1 MTYEEFYAE
10 WRNDS
15 DRVSA
20 HTSGSTGTPKPVMLA
35 KADMRLSA
43 RATIAFFGI
52 KAGDLLATPLAADYI
67 AGKMMAVRADE
78 SGARLYVEVP
88 SRYPF
93 ATIAPD
99 ERVRLA
105 AIVPQQIT
113 GLTAARCAIDHVIVG
128 GAPCTPAQ
136 EREALAGRPDTRWWA
151 TYGMTET
158 CSHVALRAFGEDRYH
173 ALPGVSFSV
182 DSRGCLVVTTPEAG
196 WSPVVTNDIVDLL
209 DSTTFL
215 FRGRADNVIIS
226 GGIKIHPEEV
236 ERVIAPALEGRR
248 FYIRAVAS
256 ERWGSEPQLVA
267 EGTPHADGGLSLLER
282 CDTLLTEALGRRGHI
297 MRPKSVNFLPTL
309 PLTSTGKL
317 RRL

>member
-15 DRVSA
+15 DHVSA
-20 HTSGSTGTPKPVMLA
+20 HTSGSTGTPKPVMLS

-52 KAGDLLATPLAADYI
+52 KGNHLLATPLSADYI
-67 AGKMMAVRADE
+67 AGKMMAVRAAE
-78 SGARLYVEVP
+78 SGARLHVEQP
-88 SRYPF
+88 SRQPL
-93 ATIAPD
+93 ATLSHD

-113 GLTAARCAIDHVIVG
+113 GLVAAQCAIDHVIVG
-128 GAPCTPAQ
+128 GAPCTPEQ
-136 EREALAGRPDTRWWA
+136 EREAIGLRSDACWWA

-158 CSHVALRAFGEDRYH
+158 CSHIALRAFGDNRYH
-173 ALPGVSFSV
+173 ALPGVSLSV
-182 DSRGCLVVTTPEAG
+182 DARGCLVITAPEAG
-196 WSPVVTNDIVDLL
+196 WSPVVTNDMVELL
-209 DSTTFL
+209 DPTTFI

-236 ERVIAPALEGRR
+236 ERIIAPALTGRR

-256 ERWGSEPQLVA
+256 SLWGSEPQLVV
-267 EGTPHADGGLSLLER
+267 EGAPDSDGGTALLER
-282 CDTLLTEALGRRGHI
+282 CDTLLTAALGRRGHI
-297 MRPKSVNFLPTL
+297 MRPKSVIFIPSLPI
-309 PLTSTGKL
+309 TSTGKL
-317 RRL
+317 KRI

>member
-10 WRNDS
+10 WGNDS

-52 KAGDLLATPLAADYI
+52 KAGNLLATPLSADYI
-67 AGKMMAVRADE
+67 AGKMMAVRAAE
-78 SGARLYVEVP
+78 SGARLHVEEP
-88 SRYPF
+88 SRHPL
-93 ATIAPD
+93 ASLTPD
-99 ERVRLA
+99 TRVCLT
-105 AIVPQQIT
+105 AIVPQQIA
-113 GLTAARCAIDHVIVG
+113 GLIDAPCAIDHVIVG
-128 GAPCTPAQ
+128 GAPCTPSQ
-136 EREALAGRPDTRWWA
+136 EREALTGRPDTRWWA

-158 CSHVALRAFGEDRYH
+158 CSHIALRAFGDNRYH
-173 ALPGVSFSV
+173 ALPGVSLSL
-182 DSRGCLVVTTPEAG
+182 DARGCLVITAPEAG

-209 DSTTFL
+209 DSTTFI

-236 ERVIAPALEGRR
+236 ERIIAPALGDRR
-248 FYIRAVAS
+248 FYITAIAS
-256 ERWGSEPQLVA
+256 EQWGSEPRLIV
-267 EGTPHADGGLSLLER
+267 EGEPDPDGGTALLER
-282 CDTLLTEALGRRGHI
+282 CDALLTATSGRRGHI
-297 MRPKSVNFLPTL
+297 MRPKSVRFVTQM
-309 PLTSTGKL
+309 PLTPTGKL